1 MSSETRS
8 LRLDSRGGRA
18 ECGGQLAAPPP
29 RPRKG
34 GRGAGPFHSSP
45 NSPALFLPT
54 QPLLPLKFKHPNL
67 LPTPSLHLPPP
78 FQKRRGQVRAS
89 NLNKT
94 KFFGIPGFGIPEFG
108 ISEFCMPFRHTG
120 IRHTAFR
127 HT

>member
-1 MSSETRS
+1 MFGCAVVVAGGGCGCGCSGATRHVVIKRCRS
-8 LRLDSRGGRA
+8 LATARVQDRSAWTLAAGGRSA
-18 ECGGQLAAPPP
+18 VGSSLPPP

-78 FQKRRGQVRAS
+78 IPEKTRRGEG
-89 NLNKT
+89 K
-94 KFFGIPGFGIPEFG
+94 
-108 ISEFCMPFRHTG
+108 
-120 IRHTAFR
+120 
-127 HT
+127 